1 MNCFKIKCFLF
12 LFFISNEVLSVGSNY
27 QNFLWTPASPS
38 SVSNATS
45 VTIDDRAV
53 SQVSITFPQIN
64 TWKVLATSCNGYWGD
79 QQRGNYRYWLQY
91 KTGWQKTTG
100 GLVYRFN
107 DTNISNWSMAESI
120 PVQGVNTMV
129 STNVYKEQGMSGCWQ
144 LGEVVGF
151 TPGIPIPVFRV
162 NIELQRSTAFPGE
175 YTVRVP
181 YWWGYE
187 ENKASGYDEAIAWR
201 RFGIVM
207 QNEAPSYI
215 DIPVVVTSKCKFNTS
230 PINLSHGSLPGR
242 AADGN
247 QTTPY
252 NLNVT
257 CASGTSLSV
266 KLIGSQ
272 KVSGKT
278 GNYTQCGSGGM
289 CELTFD
295 NGKYNETM
303 TIYNSKTLSIKST
316 YRLND
321 ITKPVA
327 ESFEGSGVLQVLVN

>member
-12 LFFISNEVLSVGSNY
+12 LFFISNEVLSTESDY

-38 SVSNATS
+38 SISNATA
-45 VTIDDRAV
+45 VTIDDSAV
-53 SQVSITFPQIN
+53 SQVSITFPQISS
-64 TWKVLATSCNGYWGD
+64 WKVLATSCKGHWDGL
-79 QQRGNYRYWLQY
+79 QKGNYRYWLQY
-91 KTGWQKTTG
+91 KVGWQKVSG
-100 GLVYRFN
+100 GLVYRFR
-107 DTNISNWSMAESI
+107 DTSNWDIALST
-120 PVQGVNTMV
+120 PVPGVNTMV
-129 STNVYKEQGMSGCWQ
+129 STNIYREQGMSSCWQ
-144 LGEVVGF
+144 LGEVVNF
-151 TPGIPIPVFRV
+151 TPSVPIPLFRV
-162 NIELQRSTAFPGE
+162 GIELQRSTAFPGR
-175 YTVRVP
+175 YTIRVP

-187 ENKASGYDEAIAWR
+187 ENKATGYDETVAWR
-201 RFGIVM
+201 KFGIVM
-207 QNEAPSYI
+207 QKEAPSYI
-215 DIPVVVTSKCKFNTS
+215 DIPVVVTSKCKFNAS

>member
-1 MNCFKIKCFLF
+1 MSCFKIKCFLF
-12 LFFISNEVLSVGSNY
+12 LFFISNGVLSAGSNY
-27 QNFLWTPASPS
+27 QNFLWAPASPS
-38 SVSNATS
+38 SVSHATS

-64 TWKVLATSCNGYWGD
+64 SWKVLATSCSGHWDGL
-79 QQRGNYRYWLQY
+79 QRGNYRYWLQY

-107 DTNISNWSMAESI
+107 DANTSNWDMAGSI

-129 STNVYKEQGMSGCWQ
+129 STNVYKEQRMSGCWQ
-144 LGEVVGF
+144 LGAVVGF
-151 TPGIPIPVFRV
+151 NPGIHIPVFRA

-175 YTVRVP
+175 YTIRVP

-187 ENKASGYDEAIAWR
+187 ENKASGYDKAVAWH
-201 RFGIVM
+201 RFGIIM
-207 QNEAPSYI
+207 QNEAPSYV
-215 DIPVVVTSKCKFNTS
+215 DIPVVVTSKCNFNTS
-230 PINLSHGSLPGR
+230 PINLSHGSLAGR

-257 CASGTSLSV
+257 CSSGTSLSV

-278 GNYTQCGSGGM
+278 DNYTLCGSGGM

>member
-1 MNCFKIKCFLF
+1 MSCFKIKYFSFLF
-12 LFFISNEVLSVGSNY
+12 LISNGVLAAGSNY
-27 QNFLWTPASPS
+27 QNFLWAPASPS

-45 VTIDDRAV
+45 VTIDDSAV
-53 SQVSITFPQIN
+53 SQASITFPQIN

-91 KTGWQKTTG
+91 KTGWQKAAG

-107 DTNISNWSMAESI
+107 DVSNWDVALST
-120 PVQGVNTMV
+120 PVPGVNTMV
-129 STNVYKEQGMSGCWQ
+129 STNIYKEQGMSGCWQ

-151 TPGIPIPVFRV
+151 TPGIAIPVFRV
-162 NIELQRSTAFPGE
+162 NIELQRSSAYSGE
-175 YTVRVP
+175 YTIRVP

-187 ENKASGYDEAIAWR
+187 ENKGSGYDEGVAWR
-201 RFGIVM
+201 RFGIIM

-215 DIPVVVTSKCKFNTS
+215 DIPVVVTSKCNFNTS
-230 PINLSHGSLPGR
+230 PINLSHGSLAGR

-257 CASGTSLSV
+257 CTSGTSLSV

-278 GNYTQCGSGGM
+278 NNYTKCGSGGM

-295 NGKYNETM
+295 NGKYDETM
-303 TIYNSKTLSIKST
+303 TVDSSKTLSIKST